1 MNLSGILVI
10 VPPECIKSSVSALNA
25 LPGVEVYHI
34 DESSGRIVVVQEAE
48 TIDAEVEGLKRI
60 KQLPDIILAEMVHHH
75 FEDDKDLVTDIPKEL
90 DDITGLDLAK
100 VPKNLDD

>member
-1 MNLSGILVI
+1 VNLSGILII
-10 VPPECIKSSVSALNA
+10 VAPERIQSSVSALNA

-60 KQLPDIILAEMVHHH
+60 KQLPDIHLAEMVHHH
-75 FEDDKDLVTDIPKEL
+75 FEDDKELLTDISKDL
-90 DDITGLDLAK
+90 DDSTGFDFAK
-100 VPKNLDD
+100 VPKYLND